1 MHDGQMLLML
11 QNLNKTSWD
20 ADDTFGELLKA
31 GKIRDCIIVGIWNVL
46 KSVMQIIFLKKL

>member
-20 ADDTFGELLKA
+20 ADDTFGELLKPE
-31 GKIRDCIIVGIWNVL
+31 KLEIVL
-46 KSVMQIIFLKKL
+46 